1 MGNRSR
7 RGRSA
12 GNSIFPGK
20 SNSNRINQTDPRKSP
35 HPPSPRLRTNI
46 RQRPSPLRRSS
57 PRRQFS
63 PLRRLGPLSRFS
75 PVRHSSPRHCSSRS
89 TCILSRTNEGNY
101 SDCLSKQDSSTPL
114 HFITSESTSFWK
126 DSGSA
131 EEGGSKSC
139 NSCCSTDTHALSSST
154 DNSNGTSSSTD
165 SNGYC
170 NNSKRSVRPMPVRPS
185 NPLRYKTE
193 LCRSFEENEDC
204 KFGSTCT
211 FAHGLNELR
220 AVPRHPRYKTDLCR
234 TYHSLGYCQYGTRCH
249 FVHDLEEAAGISP
262 MRGHRLR
269 SRHDKLGSALLTL
282 AENAGIAPDPSASDV
297 LLANLRRLY
306 AIRILQE
313 NADDPNLSASRIGT
327 TIDKINTTEIEPV
340 SSRISISSTD
350 SNVLDNSL
358 GSVLEPGV
366 EGSVDMRVVDIS
378 VDSSIEKSVGS
389 NASSGSDTSTSSTV
403 GRWWEAWYNTT
414 PRLASNWVEPFISNP
429 MEVSR
434 SLQLPTIA
442 ELSQMP
448 YT

>member
-1 MGNRSR
+1 MERSLVIGFSRDIFYDYMHGQEIAFTTKVRETGYRFVHGILAPKAQLTYGN
-7 RGRSA
+7 A
-12 GNSIFPGK
+12 
-20 SNSNRINQTDPRKSP
+20 RIR
-35 HPPSPRLRTNI
+35 
-46 RQRPSPLRRSS
+46 
-57 PRRQFS
+57 
-63 PLRRLGPLSRFS
+63 
-75 PVRHSSPRHCSSRS
+75 PVR
-89 TCILSRTNEGNY
+89 
-101 SDCLSKQDSSTPL
+101 
-114 HFITSESTSFWK
+114 
-126 DSGSA
+126 
-131 EEGGSKSC
+131 
-139 NSCCSTDTHALSSST
+139 
-154 DNSNGTSSSTD
+154 
-165 SNGYC
+165 
-170 NNSKRSVRPMPVRPS
+170 
-185 NPLRYKTE
+185 
-193 LCRSFEENEDC
+193 
-204 KFGSTCT
+204 FGSTCT